1 MEPRTT
7 RIEMY
12 ENPLFK
18 NVKPNKET
26 KEDQEPLIKKT
37 KEQGPL
43 IKPQQ
48 RNIINSKQ
56 NRNSWIVERQ
66 PRNIINRKQNRNS
79 WIESSP
85 KDLDEIS
92 VSKPWRQIRWFGL
105 ALSVIGGI
113 FSAGISIH
121 TRGRASFW
129 GELLKA
135 IALATNGLIIL
146 FDSETFKGFELKFQ
160 YGITKLGGLLIAM
173 TVAIGIIIGDPEGF
187 YKIEPKI

>member
-1 MEPRTT
+1 MEVWYMGASQSKRKSE
-7 RIEMY
+7 RKSRSFEMT
-12 ENPLFK
+12 ENPMSK
-18 NVKPNKET
+18 NVNPISKE
-26 KEDQEPLIKKT
+26 E
-37 KEQGPL
+37 
-43 IKPQQ
+43 
-48 RNIINSKQ
+48 KQ
-56 NRNSWIVERQ
+56 PFIRQ
-66 PRNIINRKQNRNS
+66 KRGKGNRNS

-85 KDLDEIS
+85 KDLDEVS

-113 FSAGISIH
+113 FSAVVSVYTG
-121 TRGRASFW
+121 GRASFW

-146 FDSETFKGFELKFQ
+146 FDDETFKNPELKFQ

-173 TVAIGIIIGDPEGF
+173 TVAIGIIMGDPEGF

>member
-1 MEPRTT
+1 MDTRKT
-7 RIEMY
+7 RIEMI
-12 ENPLFK
+12 ENPLFNK
-18 NVKPNKET
+18 TKPKKET
-26 KEDQEPLIKKT
+26 KEEKETLIK
-37 KEQGPL
+37 
-43 IKPQQ
+43 
-48 RNIINSKQ
+48 
-56 NRNSWIVERQ
+56 RQ
-66 PRNIINRKQNRNS
+66 PRNFINSRRNRNS

-113 FSAGISIH
+113 FSAVVSVYTG
-121 TRGRASFW
+121 GRASFW

-146 FDSETFKGFELKFQ
+146 FDNETFKNRELKFQ

-173 TVAIGIIIGDPEGF
+173 TVAIGIIIGDPGGF